1 VSLTNSHLKETV
13 LRALAEQPDIALAI
27 LFGSVAASKQSAES
41 DVDIAVD
48 LGRTFAAHEKMTLIS
63 KLAETTGRPVD
74 LVDLHTVGEPLLG
87 QILQHGER
95 ILGSDSRYAD
105 LIRKHLFD
113 KADFLPYRER
123 ILLERRQA
131 WIGK

>member
-1 VSLTNSHLKETV
+1 VSFVHSDLKQAV
-13 LRALAEQPDIALAI
+13 LNALGVQPDIVLAI
-27 LFGSVAASKQSAES
+27 LFGSIASGTERTDS
-41 DVDIAVD
+41 DIDIAVAA
-48 LGRTFAAHEKMTLIS
+48 GRTLDAVEKMRLIS
-63 KLAETTGRPVD
+63 NLAEATGRSID
-74 LVDLHTVGEPLLG
+74 LIDLHTVGEPLLG

-95 ILGSDSRYAD
+95 IIGTGRRYAE

>member
-1 VSLTNSHLKETV
+1 VN
-13 LRALAEQPDIALAI
+13 ALGIQPDIVLAI
-27 LFGSVAASKQSAES
+27 LFGSVAAGKERAES
-41 DVDIAVD
+41 DIDVGVDV
-48 LGRTFAAHEKMTLIS
+48 GRTLTAHEKMALIS
-63 KLAETTGRPVD
+63 KLAEITGRPVD
-74 LVDLHTVGEPLLG
+74 LVDLHIVGEPLLG
-87 QILQHGER
+87 QILRHGER
-95 ILGSDSRYAD
+95 ILGSDTRYAN